1 MLEEKEK
8 ETLLNSIAERIVK
21 MRLSDVAIFLLES
34 SKPISFL
41 SSQFLIFLRPF
52 ISVYFSPNT
61 YDKFVEI
68 LQDRKNIERLIKLI
82 EEKEGL
88 EWYF

>member
-8 ETLLNSIAERIVK
+8 EVLLNSLAERIVK
-21 MRLSDVAIFLLES
+21 MRLSDIAIFLLES

-41 SSQFLIFLRPF
+41 SSQFLLFLKPF
-52 ISVYFSPNT
+52 ITVYFSHYT
-61 YDKFVEI
+61 YDKLIEI
-68 LQDRKNIERLIKLI
+68 LQDRKNIEKLIKII

-88 EWYF
+88 R

>member
-1 MLEEKEK
+1 MLGEEEKER
-8 ETLLNSIAERIVK
+8 LLNEVANRIVK

-52 ISVYFSPNT
+52 ISVYFSPQT
-61 YDKFVEI
+61 YDKLIEI
-68 LQDRKNIERLIKLI
+68 LNDRNNIEKLIKLI
-82 EEKEGL
+82 EEKEGR
-88 EWYF
+88 

>member
-1 MLEEKEK
+1 MLGEEEKEK
-8 ETLLNSIAERIVK
+8 LLNEIANYIVK

-52 ISVYFSPNT
+52 VSVYFSPQT
-61 YDKFVEI
+61 YDKLIEV
-68 LQDRKNIERLIKLI
+68 LNDRNNIEKLIKLI
-82 EEKEGL
+82 EEKEVM
-88 EWYF
+88 

>member
-8 ETLLNSIAERIVK
+8 ETLLNNLAEYIVK
-21 MRLSDVAIFLLES
+21 MKLSDIAIFLLEA
-34 SKPISFL
+34 SKPISFF
-41 SSQFLIFLRPF
+41 SSQFLLFLRPF

-68 LQDRKNIERLIKLI
+68 LSDRGNIEKLIKLI
-82 EEKEGL
+82 EEKEGIR
-88 EWYF
+88 